1 MLENT
6 LINFSLT
13 IFSNLET
20 IKKAKKVITMTR
32 SNDDIPMIWL
42 IYSPPILL
50 TEITTDIIVAGPAN
64 REIQVGVH
72 LYHRSQN

>member
-1 MLENT
+1 
-6 LINFSLT
+6 
-13 IFSNLET
+13 
-20 IKKAKKVITMTR
+20 
-32 SNDDIPMIWL
+32 MIWL

-72 LYHRSQN
+72 LYYRSQN